1 VIVVAKN
8 RLVKALEIYPTANQP
23 LLGWYKI
30 MKESEF
36 SSEHD
41 LRETFKTLNQFKDQ
55 FDFCVP
61 GTNLQIRTLINF
73 DTQVTYIE
81 TIRPSRS

>member
-1 VIVVAKN
+1 MIVVAKN
-8 RLVKALEIYPTANQP
+8 RLVKALEVYPTANQP

-30 MKESEF
+30 MSESEF
-36 SSEHD
+36 NTEND
-41 LRETFKTLNQFKDQ
+41 LRDTFKTLNQFKDQ
-55 FDFCVP
+55 FDFSVP

-81 TIRPSRS
+81 KIRPSRS